1 MANVLYDWQYEDMYR
16 QIAMAIP
23 AITQLVLEEVL
34 RTNRAA
40 NGIVIAY
47 EIKTNV
53 PVPIK

>member
-1 MANVLYDWQYEDMYR
+1 MAKVLYDWQYEDMYR

-53 PVPIK
+53 LVPTK